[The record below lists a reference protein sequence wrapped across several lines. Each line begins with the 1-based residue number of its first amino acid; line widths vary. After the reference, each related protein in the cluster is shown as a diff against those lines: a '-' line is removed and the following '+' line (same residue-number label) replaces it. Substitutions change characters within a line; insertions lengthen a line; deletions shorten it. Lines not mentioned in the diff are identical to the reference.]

1 MRFTMLAALAAAAAV
16 SVPASAMIISGNVY
30 GGSAFT
36 LGSVFQEISAPAVSG
51 NHNQQT
57 INLLGW
63 EEQQGVTL
71 SNALAADLGVTNIA
85 AGTFINSDVITMDP
99 LNGVSVRATI
109 TFNAPILA
117 VIYTRGNLI
126 ASDWLNAGT
135 TYSSPTGRGLET
147 FDINNSYFSGNQ
159 LYLTWSSARPG
170 DQIRVIT
177 GVVPEAATWAM
188 MIAGF
193 GLVGV
198 AARRR
203 RAAPAVRS

>member
-1 MRFTMLAALAAAAAV
+1 MRSMMFAAV
-16 SVPASAMIISGNVY
+16 AAVTAISAPASAMIISGNVY

-71 SNALAADLGVTNIA
+71 TNAVAADLGLATVPV
-85 AGTFINSDVITMDP
+85 GTWISSDVITMDP
-99 LNGVSVRATI
+99 TSGASVRATV
-109 TFNAPILA
+109 TFNAPILG

-126 ASDWLNAGT
+126 ASDWLGVGT
-135 TYSSPTGRGLET
+135 TYSSPNGRGLET
-147 FDINNSYFSGNQ
+147 FDINNTWFSGNV
-159 LYLTWSSARPG
+159 LHLTWSSANPG